1 MTYNAIADMA
11 RNESLQLRLTAAAA
25 SEGLY
30 NPMMWVG
37 QYVWNLVAQ
46 PGWPEAFAYAQATRD
61 PEDVG
66 WVDPGRDEGVITDG
80 MILSAVQGLLAATAS
95 PEPEPEGPNA
105 PVPPES
111 EPTITDQPDPTV

>member
-11 RNESLQLRLTAAAA
+11 RNESLQLRLTASAAQ
-25 SEGLY
+25 EGLY

-66 WVDPGRDEGVITDG
+66 WVDPGRDEGVITDS
-80 MILSAVQGLLAATAS
+80 MILSAVQALLIATTAAPA
-95 PEPEPEGPNA
+95 EGPEA
-105 PVPPES
+105 PVPAET
-111 EPTITDQPDPTV
+111 EPTMTDQPDPTA